1 MTIKCL
7 KTEAGKL
14 PHKILIL
21 FQFTILTLSNANAD
35 AFFDH
40 YSSGRFEQAYDS
52 FETSVQDSRPNSNY
66 ETYLNVLMDVFAQ
79 QDNKSINSLRTKI
92 QALRKKKINFFLKKR
107 IKSDLRQ
114 LELYKSLR
122 TSNEGTI
129 ENAILEAAATK
140 GSKLKYNHEKMSK
153 LRVIQMIMTNRTY
166 TNRRTHSDYY
176 LSALIDYEMSKGG
189 RDLLAKFFES
199 AKKDNPFYSKALKL
213 NEKFN

>member
-79 QDNKSINSLRTKI
+79 QDNKSINS
-92 QALRKKKINFFLKKR
+92 
-107 IKSDLRQ
+107 
-114 LELYKSLR
+114 
-122 TSNEGTI
+122 
-129 ENAILEAAATK
+129 ENAGIQLHTRVYNVIEDETTCLGYIPP
-140 GSKLKYNHEKMSK
+140 GSTFRLQFCNFDVVCVLARRIGFAVPDVCSTRMRPMGIQKCVYGV
-153 LRVIQMIMTNRTY
+153 LRENV
-166 TNRRTHSDYY
+166 
-176 LSALIDYEMSKGG
+176 GV
-189 RDLLAKFFES
+189 
-199 AKKDNPFYSKALKL
+199 
-213 NEKFN
+213 